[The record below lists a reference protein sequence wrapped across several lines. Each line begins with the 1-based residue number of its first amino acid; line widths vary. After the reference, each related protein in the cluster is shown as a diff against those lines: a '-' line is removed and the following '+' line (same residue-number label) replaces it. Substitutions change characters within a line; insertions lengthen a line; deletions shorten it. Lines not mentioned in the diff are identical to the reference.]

1 MRKKWFN
8 IHAFNITVIIFLI
21 IALASFI
28 YLNIHFLDPLGH
40 SLKDYE
46 VTDIV
51 YSQFRDKEVELE
63 DRIVLVNVSKPDR
76 TRISEM
82 LVRILAANPRVIGLD
97 VFFSGE
103 KEALEDSVLQA
114 SIKRGAGKIVLATA
128 LQDYNEDLGLFNIV
142 SVDDSMFS
150 NYARVGFANFP
161 ANPTRTIRYFS
172 PSEVG
177 PNGPIRSFAAEITHL
192 YDSTKVNRLFE
203 RAHTLERIH
212 FTATEEHFIKF
223 EPESILDT
231 AIDLRPLLENKIIL
245 MGYSGSNEWNDPLID
260 KHYTPLNTRY
270 TGRST
275 PDMFG
280 FVIHANIIRMIL
292 DNQYIEKVPDW
303 LSFLLAFG
311 LCYFNIILLIW
322 ISHRYHA
329 VYHPIARVLQILQFA
344 ILFFI
349 IAYLFYFYRLKW
361 DFTLG
366 LLGLALA
373 VDTQVIYISLFG
385 HYKPSIKLFQQ
396 KVSKKSSEG

>member
-51 YSQFRDKEVELE
+51 YSQFRDKEIELE
-63 DRIVLVNVSKPDR
+63 ERIVLVNIGNPDR
-76 TRISEM
+76 AQISGM
-82 LVRILAANPRVIGLD
+82 LDRILAANPRVIGLD

-103 KEALEDSVLQA
+103 KEALEDSMLQA

-128 LQDYNEDLGLFNIV
+128 LQDYNEDLELFDNV
-142 SVDDSMFS
+142 SVDDSIFS

-172 PSEVG
+172 STEQG
-177 PNGPIRSFAAEITHL
+177 PDGPIRSFATEIVHVF
-192 YDSTKVNRLFE
+192 DSTKLNQLIE
-203 RAHTLERIH
+203 RANTLERIH
-212 FTATEEHFIKF
+212 FTATDKHFIKF
-223 EPESILDT
+223 QPKDLLDT
-231 AIDLRPLLENKIIL
+231 TIDLRPQLENKIIL

-260 KHYTPLNTRY
+260 KHFTPLNDRY

-275 PDMFG
+275 PDMYG
-280 FVIHANIIRMIL
+280 FVIHANIIQMIL
-292 DNQYIEKVPDW
+292 DNQYIGKVPAW
-303 LSFLLAFG
+303 LSFLLAFI

-322 ISHRYHA
+322 ISHRYHS

-344 ILFFI
+344 ILFFV

-373 VDTQVIYISLFG
+373 VDTQVIYISLVE
-385 HYKPSIKLFQQ
+385 HYKPNFKLFPQ
-396 KVSKKSSEG
+396 KGTKHTSGG

>member
-8 IHAFNITVIIFLI
+8 LHAFNITIIIFLI

-51 YSQFRDKEVELE
+51 YSQFRDNEVKLE
-63 DRIVLVNVSKPDR
+63 DRIVLVNIGNPDR
-76 TRISEM
+76 TQISSM
-82 LVRILAANPRVIGLD
+82 LDRILAANPRVIGLD
-97 VFFSGE
+97 VFLSDE
-103 KEALEDSVLQA
+103 KEALSDSMLQA
-114 SIKRGAGKIVLATA
+114 SIKRGEDKIVLATA
-128 LQDYNEDLGLFNIV
+128 LQDYDEDLGIFKIV

-161 ANPTRTIRYFS
+161 ANPTKTIRYFS
-172 PSEVG
+172 SSELG
-177 PNGPIRSFAAEITHL
+177 PNGPVRSFATEIAHV
-192 YDSTKVNRLFE
+192 YDSTKVNQLFK
-203 RAHTLERIH
+203 RANTLERIH
-212 FTATEEHFIKF
+212 FTSTEGDFIKF

-260 KHYTPLNTRY
+260 KHFTPLNDRY

-275 PDMFG
+275 PDMYG
-280 FVIHANIIRMIL
+280 FVIHANIIQMIL
-292 DNQYIEKVPDW
+292 DNQYIGKVPAW
-303 LSFLLAFG
+303 LSFLLAFI

-322 ISHRYHA
+322 ISHRYHS

-349 IAYLFYFYRLKW
+349 IAYLYYFYRLKW

-373 VDTQVIYISLFG
+373 VDTQVIYISLIE
-385 HYKPSIKLFQQ
+385 HYKPNFKLFSQ
-396 KVSKKSSEG
+396 KGSKHSA